1 MVKRDDKIAD
11 IITQFPDIKEKLIER
26 NRIFANL
33 NNPLVFKTVG
43 RFAKISD
50 VAKVSGE
57 KEEDLLV
64 FINELIAEKGE
75 SDA

>member
-1 MVKRDDKIAD
+1 MIKSTNKIAD
-11 IITQFPDIKEKLIER
+11 VITQFPFIKEKLMER

-33 NNPLVFKTVG
+33 NNPVVFKTVG

-57 KEEDLLV
+57 PLDELLD
-64 FINELIAEKGE
+64 FINELVKQNA
-75 SDA
+75 